1 MTQAKP
7 GHMFPP
13 TSSWA
18 PTTTERICVEKK
30 TKSDSAKL
38 GAEERLEALLA
49 ATERP
54 DDHLLTLTLPAS
66 TIALG
71 QAGGLVREVLAQAKG
86 EKVAALREVAD
97 TLERDWARLG
107 TRTLILKTIRDRA
120 IALEAKLAKK
130 EGTP

>member
-1 MTQAKP
+1 M
-7 GHMFPP
+7 
-13 TSSWA
+13 
-18 PTTTERICVEKK
+18 EKK